1 MRIID
6 NAGPEPA
13 QRFRPDDFLAWVRK
27 QCALARQVFSC
38 YQAGAGGFVLH
49 RQLSQ
54 LGVTNHLVHP
64 RKLDRDGKGVQND
77 SLDRARTG
85 AGPGSVRARQS
96 QSAAAGARAHAPT
109 GAAPRP
115 NRQRQQLM
123 AQRLSLA
130 AQGRSLLLSP
140 GWQESNH
147 WWKAA
152 RWERLAPQLPAWLR
166 EGLEIFQ
173 RLIRR

>member
-1 MRIID
+1 LALTGTPASIAFVRIID

-77 SLDRARTG
+77 SLDAREL
-85 AGPGSVRARQS
+85 ALDLDRFVR
-96 QSAAAGARAHAPT
+96 GNP
-109 GAAPRP
+109 
-115 NRQRQQLM
+115 
-123 AQRLSLA
+123 
-130 AQGRSLLLSP
+130 
-140 GWQESNH
+140 
-147 WWKAA
+147 KAL
-152 RWERLAPQLPAWLR
+152 RLAHVPTPQQEQRRSFLR
-166 EGLEIFQ
+166 NEKEPT
-173 RLIRR
+173 RVV